1 MDAIIQPLPRDRICG
16 EITATMNVG
25 GRGRMFDEGWPGK
38 IKLAAQLKEIAESDV
53 SVAVAAGATTEWR
66 LGVQ

>member
-1 MDAIIQPLPRDRICG
+1 
-16 EITATMNVG
+16 
-25 GRGRMFDEGWPGK
+25 MFDEGWPGE